1 MLLLKQD
8 WMNNELVLTK
18 KDSQRVGATNQ
29 LVEHVAVDSFDSV
42 DQFAIILVGQ
52 PLIKQFT
59 ASQFAYAERRQG
71 DSG

>member
-1 MLLLKQD
+1 
-8 WMNNELVLTK
+8 MNNELVLTK

-59 ASQFAYAERRQG
+59 ASQFA
-71 DSG
+71 